1 MVERIKIS
9 TTNFICKDASGNV
22 TFDATRKYLKTT
34 ATGQG
39 TVKLGGYRNCP
50 IVLKRQ
56 SYYNQV
62 NLAQYLTYPDVGGF
76 PCHQYASAEQYSG
89 GGRAFLAINAN
100 GAPASPMTFRFPIG
114 LTHVYYSSWQEL
126 TNPSNRALY
135 APYSGSTRV
144 YGTATITGS
153 TSTFPVSIYVRN
165 MNEYFTGIHY
175 GPNPCVAVLED
186 LTNLPLG
193 EGVTA
198 TCYALNLNSYNW
210 KRTTNNYDATNY
222 IRTYSRG
229 GEWYDYK
236 PMYLSGPPKDF
247 DLTVTS

>member
-1 MVERIKIS
+1 M
-9 TTNFICKDASGNV
+9 

-76 PCHQYASAEQYSG
+76 PCHQYASAEQFSG

-165 MNEYFTGIHY
+165 MNENFTGIHF

-210 KRTTNNYDATNY
+210 KRVTNNYDATNN

-229 GEWYDYK
+229 GERYDYK